1 MTLPTVVCLESPCVV
16 LTTWGDS
23 LSATTRRPSTSASPD
38 AAEHRRDE
46 VAEAVGRALRPF
58 FSTLGEAFGIIEDR
72 QLAMQQ
78 SIDDI
83 RRRLDSGRVT
93 VRTHARPPAPG
104 SELALARVEA
114 LLGDIRDQLTLRDV
128 FTHVEQPLPPPMEH
142 LFNRLE
148 DSQAMMEKLIGE
160 LAMRVGVD
168 EQGNRR
174 TPQPW

>member
-1 MTLPTVVCLESPCVV
+1 
-16 LTTWGDS
+16 LTN
-23 LSATTRRPSTSASPD
+23 ASPN
-38 AAEHRRDE
+38 AADHRRDE
-46 VAEAVGRALRPF
+46 VAEAVGRALGPF

-83 RRRLDSGRVT
+83 RRRLDSGRVH
-93 VRTHARPPAPG
+93 VRTNTPPPSTG
-104 SELALARVEA
+104 TESALRRVEA
-114 LLGDIRDQLTLRDV
+114 VLSDLRDQLTLRDV
-128 FTHVEQPLPPPMEH
+128 FSHVEQPLPPPMEH

-160 LAMRVGVD
+160 LAMRVGVG